1 LTNLQTTLHEN
12 RDEKLVSLIRQ
23 GNSVAFG
30 HLVERHHPYVARI
43 VSRFLFREEDSR
55 EVVQD
60 TFIRIWKHL
69 DDYDGRCLFTTWIY
83 AIAFNLCLDKTKA
96 LKRRRE
102 VRLPLNYESQ
112 ADVRLQFMDQ
122 NAYSDQAALGDV
134 IRSLARQLSKVQRLV
149 FVLRD
154 LQDLPVEEVCQITG
168 FDTDK
173 VKSNLYYARKFMR
186 EKLDKGGYV

>member
-1 LTNLQTTLHEN
+1 MNNLQTTIHEN

-69 DDYDGRCLFTTWIY
+69 EDYDGRCLLTTWIY
-83 AIAFNLCLDKTKA
+83 TIAFNLCLDKTKA
-96 LKRRRE
+96 LKRKRE
-102 VRLPLNYESQ
+102 VRLPLNYENQ
-112 ADVRLQFMDQ
+112 ANFQAITTDQ
-122 NAYSDQAALGDV
+122 STYSDQAGLGEV
-134 IRSLARQLSKVQRLV
+134 IRSLALQLSKVQRLV

-154 LQDLPVEEVCQITG
+154 IQDLPVEEVCHITG

-173 VKSNLYYARKFMR
+173 VKSNLYYARKFIR
-186 EKLDKGGYV
+186 EKLEKGGYV

>member
-1 LTNLQTTLHEN
+1 LNNFQTSIHEN

-23 GNSVAFG
+23 GNSFAFG
-30 HLVERHHPYVARI
+30 HLVERHQPYIAGI
-43 VSRFLFREEDSR
+43 VSRFLFCEEDSR

-69 DDYDGRCLFTTWIY
+69 DDFDGHCRFTTWIY
-83 AIAFNLCLDKTKA
+83 TIAFNLCLDKTKA

-102 VRLPLNYESQ
+102 DRFPLNFETR
-112 ADVRLQFMDQ
+112 ADYKVEIMDQ
-122 NAYSDQAALGDV
+122 NTNSDHAGLGKV
-134 IRSLARQLSKVQRLV
+134 IRSFARQLSKVQRLV

-154 LQDLPVEEVCQITG
+154 IQDLPVEEVCHITG
-168 FDTDK
+168 FDAGK

-186 EKLDKGGYV
+186 EKLEKGGYL

>member
-1 LTNLQTTLHEN
+1 LNNLQTAIHEN

-30 HLVERHHPYVARI
+30 HLVERYQPYIARI
-43 VSRFLFREEDSR
+43 VSRFLFCEEDSR
-55 EVVQD
+55 EVIQD
-60 TFIRIWKHL
+60 TFVRIWKHL
-69 DDYDGRCLFTTWIY
+69 DDYDGHCRFTTWIY
-83 AIAFNLCLDKTKA
+83 TIAFNLCLDKTKA

-102 VRLPLNYESQ
+102 DRLPLNYETR
-112 ADVRLQFMDQ
+112 ADYQVESMNQIADSDHARL
-122 NAYSDQAALGDV
+122 GKV

-154 LQDLPVEEVCQITG
+154 IQDLPVEEVCQITG

-173 VKSNLYYARKFMR
+173 VKSNLYYARKYMR
-186 EKLDKGGYV
+186 EKLEKGGYL

>member
-1 LTNLQTTLHEN
+1 LNDLQTSIHEN

-30 HLVERHHPYVARI
+30 HLVERHQPYIASI
-43 VSRFLFREEDSR
+43 VSRFLFCEEDSR
-55 EVVQD
+55 EVIQD

-69 DDYDGRCLFTTWIY
+69 DDFDGHCRFTTWIY
-83 AIAFNLCLDKTKA
+83 TIAFNLCLDKTKA

-102 VRLPLNYESQ
+102 DRFPLNFETR
-112 ADVRLQFMDQ
+112 ADYQVEIMDQ
-122 NAYSDQAALGDV
+122 NTNSDHTGLGKV
-134 IRSLARQLSKVQRLV
+134 IRGLAQQLSKVQRLV

-154 LQDLPVEEVCQITG
+154 IQDLPVEEVCHITG
-168 FDTDK
+168 FDAGK

-186 EKLDKGGYV
+186 EKLEKGGYL

>member
-1 LTNLQTTLHEN
+1 LNTLPTEIIEN

-30 HLVERHHPYVARI
+30 HLVERPYIARI
-43 VSRFLFREEDSR
+43 VSRFLFCEDDSR

-69 DDYDGRCLFTTWIY
+69 DDFDGHCRFTTWIY
-83 AIAFNLCLDKTKA
+83 NIAFNLCLDKTKA
-96 LKRRRE
+96 IKRRKEDRI
-102 VRLPLNYESQ
+102 PLNYETR
-112 ADVRLQFMDQ
+112 ADAQVEIMDQ
-122 NAYSDQAALGDV
+122 IANPDHVLLGKV
-134 IRSLARQLSKVQRLV
+134 IRKLARQLSKVQRLV

-154 LQDLPVEEVCQITG
+154 IQDLPVEEVCHITG
-168 FDTDK
+168 FDAGK

-186 EKLDKGGYV
+186 EKLEKGGYL

>member
-1 LTNLQTTLHEN
+1 MHEN

-30 HLVERHHPYVARI
+30 HLVERHQSYIERI
-43 VSRFLFREEDSR
+43 VSRFLFCEEDSR

-69 DDYDGRCLFTTWIY
+69 NDYDGHCRFTTWIY
-83 AIAFNLCLDKTKA
+83 TIVFNLCLDKTKA

-102 VRLPLNYESQ
+102 DRFPLNFETR
-112 ADVRLQFMDQ
+112 ADCQVAHMEQ
-122 NAYSDQAALGDV
+122 NADSDHSGLGIV
-134 IRSLARQLSKVQRLV
+134 IRSLALKLSKAQRLV

-154 LQDLPVEEVCQITG
+154 IQDLPVEEVCHITG
-168 FDTDK
+168 FDAVK

-186 EKLDKGGYV
+186 EKLEKGGYL